1 MINFIFIKF
10 KNIFNVSFKGKMGVT
25 HGELR
30 KKNKSSSTI
39 MKQGKRN
46 LNTDE
51 QKRRITFGKN
61 QSQITKDFK
70 NEYENT
76 ENRSQSKTDK
86 TIDEVDK
93 DTKNKSKLDAIKN
106 LKCLSTD
113 KLFKLENQNFNNHED
128 NLPNSYE
135 TNFGSSKSNEELA
148 NKLLYDD
155 VYNGIDDNNSI
166 DEEDEE
172 ENEENE
178 EKDEK
183 QNDEEKKKNV
193 MLITNNIKAVFV
205 DSKLSGKEQLPEEKN
220 KEQEEKQEEQSKENE
235 EIKSPNDLV
244 KDSSGNSNN
253 SSTFDYE
260 LNFYRNG
267 NDIRQSYISKL
278 ITKKVWNPNMKPKQ
292 HNSLIIFDWDDTLL
306 PTSFLTPG
314 GVFNEDIILSE
325 SDQDKLLKL
334 EQSVLTLLNET
345 VEKGNV
351 YIITNAGKGWVEYSA
366 KRFYPSIVEQLSK
379 IKIIS
384 ARGEYEKIYP
394 GNSRQWKI
402 QAFLNLLNDV
412 DVKLVTNIIC
422 IGDSLFE
429 MEAGRILASKFT
441 EAFIKTIKFREAPKL
456 DELIKQLK
464 LVCIQ
469 FGAIYSSIKN
479 LTIRV
484 EKKKK
489 E

>member
-1 MINFIFIKF
+1 
-10 KNIFNVSFKGKMGVT
+10 MGVT
-25 HGELR
+25 HGDLR

-39 MKQGKRN
+39 MKQGKKNVNRDDQN
-46 LNTDE
+46 
-51 QKRRITFGKN
+51 RRITFGKN
-61 QSQITKDFK
+61 QSQMAKDLK
-70 NEYENT
+70 NEYETT
-76 ENRSQSKTDK
+76 ENKPQSKTDK
-86 TIDEVDK
+86 TID
-93 DTKNKSKLDAIKN
+93 DTKKIEEDIKNKSHLDTIKN

-113 KLFKLENQNFNNHED
+113 KLLKIENHNFNNNHEE

-135 TNFGSSKSNEELA
+135 TNFSSTKSNEDLA
-148 NKLLYDD
+148 NKLLYEDI
-155 VYNGIDDNNSI
+155 YNGVDDNNSI
-166 DEEDEE
+166 DEEDED

-178 EKDEK
+178 EK
-183 QNDEEKKKNV
+183 QNEEEKKKNV

-205 DSKLSGKEQLPEEKN
+205 DSKLNGKEQKTEDKN
-220 KEQEEKQEEQSKENE
+220 KEQEEKQKENE
-235 EIKSPNDLV
+235 EINEQSKIPKV
-244 KDSSGNSNN
+244 SSETSIS

-278 ITKKVWNPNMKPKQ
+278 ITKNVWIPNMKPKQ

-314 GVFNEDIILSE
+314 GVFNEDITLSE
-325 SDQDKLLKL
+325 SDQDKMLKL
-334 EQSVLTLLNET
+334 EQSVFTLLNET

-366 KRFYPSIVEQLSK
+366 RRFYPKIVDILSK

-402 QAFLNLLNDV
+402 QAFLNLLNYV

-422 IGDSLFE
+422 VGDSLFE

-464 LVCIQ
+464 LVCVQ

-484 EKKKK
+484 EKKKR

>member
-1 MINFIFIKF
+1 
-10 KNIFNVSFKGKMGVT
+10 MGVT
-25 HGELR
+25 HGDLR

-39 MKQGKRN
+39 MKQGKKNVNRDDQN
-46 LNTDE
+46 
-51 QKRRITFGKN
+51 RRITFGKN
-61 QSQITKDFK
+61 QSQMAKDLK
-70 NEYENT
+70 NEYETT
-76 ENRSQSKTDK
+76 ENKPQSKTDK
-86 TIDEVDK
+86 TID
-93 DTKNKSKLDAIKN
+93 DTKKIEEDIKNKSHLDTIKN

-113 KLFKLENQNFNNHED
+113 KLLKIENHNFNNNHEE

-135 TNFGSSKSNEELA
+135 TNFSSTKSNEDLA

-155 VYNGIDDNNSI
+155 LYNGLDDNNSI
-166 DEEDEE
+166 DEEDED

-178 EKDEK
+178 EK
-183 QNDEEKKKNV
+183 QNEEEKKKNV

-205 DSKLSGKEQLPEEKN
+205 DSKLNGKEQKTEDKN
-220 KEQEEKQEEQSKENE
+220 KEQEEKQKENK
-235 EIKSPNDLV
+235 EIKNPNDIPRV
-244 KDSSGNSNN
+244 SSETSIT

-278 ITKKVWNPNMKPKQ
+278 ISKNVWIPNMKPKQ

-314 GVFNEDIILSE
+314 GVFNEDITLSE
-325 SDQDKLLKL
+325 SEQDKMLKL

-366 KRFYPSIVEQLSK
+366 KRFYPSIVEVLSK

-402 QAFLNLLNDV
+402 QAFLNLLNYV

-464 LVCIQ
+464 LVCVQ

-484 EKKKK
+484 EKKKR